1 MPFAMRP
8 WSAIFEPN
16 ALMNK
21 RSVLPAFLAWVA
33 PALAAAAPLKIPA
46 LVEKTLSSH
55 PELRLYEAQIE
66 AAKGGQKTAAA
77 FKNPDIQTGIG
88 NWRVRDLATGEVS
101 DGPTWSV
108 TLTQTIDWPGR
119 MALRRA
125 LAQKQTDI
133 AKLGLD
139 QFRLTIAGQVQSKAW
154 QVLAAQEKVRVTK
167 EVSSRLEQLAAVLLQ
182 RDPAGAAPRIE
193 AKIIQANAMTLGA
206 EHTHAQ
212 NDLASARFELNRLL
226 GEKPGNPIEIAHEK
240 LALNPPPPLEKLL
253 EVARTQNFELRSRML
268 EVQQQG
274 FEVALAKNEIWPSI
288 TLQPYIQRQSNQ
300 TRETQTGIGIS
311 IPLPLWDRN
320 TGQIES
326 ARARKTQAEIL
337 LNSQLSQLERDV
349 ATQESHYRVHV
360 LELAK
365 WPPNLL
371 EEFRTVAAEA
381 DDHFR
386 LGALPLATY
395 IELQRQ
401 YMESVQAVLESQ
413 VSALEARLAL
423 EQLTGSPLSR

>member
-1 MPFAMRP
+1 MTLRRLLP
-8 WSAIFEPN
+8 ICL
-16 ALMNK
+16 AL
-21 RSVLPAFLAWVA
+21 SLQLQAD
-33 PALAAAAPLKIPA
+33 AAPVKISA

-66 AAKGGQKTAAA
+66 AAKGGQKSAAA

-88 NWRVRDLATGEVS
+88 NWRVRDLASGEVT

-154 QVLAAQEKVRVTK
+154 QLLAAQEKTRVTK
-167 EVSSRLEQLAAVLLQ
+167 EVSSRLEQLASVLLQ

-193 AKIIQANAMTLGA
+193 SKIIQANAMTLGA
-206 EHTHAQ
+206 EHSRAL
-212 NDLASARFELNRLL
+212 NDLASAQFELNRLL
-226 GEKPGNPIEIAHEK
+226 GEKPGNALEIAREK
-240 LALNPPPPLEKLL
+240 LELNPPPPLDKLL
-253 EVARTQNFELRSRML
+253 ESARTHNFELRSRML

-337 LNSQLSQLERDV
+337 LNSHLSQLERDV
-349 ATQESHYRVHV
+349 ASQESHYRVHV

-371 EEFRTVAAEA
+371 EEFRAVAAEA
-381 DDHFR
+381 DEHFR

-401 YMESVQAVLESQ
+401 YLESVQAVLDSQ
-413 VSALEARLAL
+413 LGALEARLAL
-423 EQLTGSPLSR
+423 EQLTGTAIPR